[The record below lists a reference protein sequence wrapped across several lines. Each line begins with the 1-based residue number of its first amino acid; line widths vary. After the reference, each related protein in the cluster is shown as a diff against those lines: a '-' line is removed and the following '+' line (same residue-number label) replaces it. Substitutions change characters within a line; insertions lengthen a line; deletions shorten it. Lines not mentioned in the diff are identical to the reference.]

1 MFYSED
7 VEIIRELIHNKSI
20 DLYDLHLKYRLSP
33 AQVSRSVKNLLNEGV
48 VEIEGETISMTDL
61 GREWIIKN
69 RHALFLDEN
78 RIITKSS
85 TMERSAKMI
94 NNKTDLNRSVL
105 LFFLRFMLVSDNC
118 TFFSLLMFLTVC
130 NRCLSVIRNK
140 TVFSCSD
147 QIRSAV
153 FFKCPQHKFFVLR
166 EEILKKSSLLRL
178 LFHCFCCINR
188 FHCKGVET
196 GIIHTS

>member
-78 RIITKSS
+78 RKYWKIEKEGS
-85 TMERSAKMI
+85 
-94 NNKTDLNRSVL
+94 
-105 LFFLRFMLVSDNC
+105 RFVGDDIHNFEYTL
-118 TFFSLLMFLTVC
+118 
-130 NRCLSVIRNK
+130 
-140 TVFSCSD
+140 
-147 QIRSAV
+147 
-153 FFKCPQHKFFVLR
+153 
-166 EEILKKSSLLRL
+166 EILRL
-178 LFHCFCCINR
+178 L
-188 FHCKGVET
+188 EEDEE
-196 GIIHTS
+196 